1 MSSGS
6 SEVMRFQTSEPS
18 GSPGRIADPDFRLA
32 KAPSDVSSLR
42 FASREFE
49 SKPWQ
54 LKQWSD
60 RRGRIWLLKPMGPP
74 VAVAKRVGMKRYF
87 NIELKSRGEAAFPNL
102 RGLTN
107 LLRWP
112 LFYGK
117 EVMCLS

>member
-1 MSSGS
+1 
-6 SEVMRFQTSEPS
+6 
-18 GSPGRIADPDFRLA
+18 
-32 KAPSDVSSLR
+32 
-42 FASREFE
+42 
-49 SKPWQ
+49 
-54 LKQWSD
+54 
-60 RRGRIWLLKPMGPP
+60 MGPP